1 MNDLLITLDTDIK
14 KCEEALR
21 LNNYLEIVI
30 VIEETIDKYKDK
42 IDGINIDSDR
52 IWNYS
57 KKDLENILNKLRI
70 EKEKIIKQYIET
82 NIKTINNI
90 DNVYYSIKNEI
101 EDNKDLSDNKKND
114 NLAILEDIYNVGKDN
129 KTKQEKWENLKSY
142 IIKVSDKE
150 VYIASKIILLIYT
163 ILDN

>member
-1 MNDLLITLDTDIK
+1 MNDLLLTLDTDIK
-14 KCEEALR
+14 KCEETLR

-42 IDGINIDSDR
+42 IEGMYIDSDR

-70 EKEKIIKQYIET
+70 EKEKIINEYIQT

-101 EDNKDLSDNKKND
+101 EENKDLSDNKKND
-114 NLAILEDIYNVGKDN
+114 NLAILEDIYNIGKDN

>member
-1 MNDLLITLDTDIK
+1 MNDLLLTLDTDIK

-114 NLAILEDIYNVGKDN
+114 NLAILEDIYNIGKDN

>member
-1 MNDLLITLDTDIK
+1 MNDLLLTLDTDIK

-114 NLAILEDIYNVGKDN
+114 NLAIFEDIYNIGKDN

>member
-1 MNDLLITLDTDIK
+1 MNDLLLTLDTDIK
-14 KCEEALR
+14 KCEETLR

-101 EDNKDLSDNKKND
+101 EENKDLSYNKKND

>member
-1 MNDLLITLDTDIK
+1 MNDLLLTLDTDIK
-14 KCEEALR
+14 KCEETLR

-70 EKEKIIKQYIET
+70 EKEKIINEYIQT

-101 EDNKDLSDNKKND
+101 EENKDLSYNKKND

>member
-70 EKEKIIKQYIET
+70 ERDKIINEYIQT

-90 DNVYYSIKNEI
+90 DNVYYSIKHEI
-101 EDNKDLSDNKKND
+101 DENKDLSDNKKND
-114 NLAILEDIYNVGKDN
+114 NLAILEDIYNIGKDN

-142 IIKVSDKE
+142 IIKVYDKE
-150 VYIASKIILLIYT
+150 VYIASKIILLINT

>member
-1 MNDLLITLDTDIK
+1 MNDLLLTLDTDIK

-42 IDGINIDSDR
+42 IEGMYIDSDR

-90 DNVYYSIKNEI
+90 DDVYYSIKNEI
-101 EDNKDLSDNKKND
+101 EENKDLSYNKKND
-114 NLAILEDIYNVGKDN
+114 NLAILEDIYNIGKDN

-163 ILDN
+163 ILDY

>member
-14 KCEEALR
+14 KCEETLR

-70 EKEKIIKQYIET
+70 EKEKIINEYIQT

-90 DNVYYSIKNEI
+90 DDVYYSIKNEI
-101 EDNKDLSDNKKND
+101 EENKDLSDNKKND
-114 NLAILEDIYNVGKDN
+114 NLAILEDIYNIGKDN

>member
-1 MNDLLITLDTDIK
+1 MNDLLLTLDTDIK
-14 KCEEALR
+14 KCEETLR

-90 DNVYYSIKNEI
+90 DDVYYSIKNEI
-101 EDNKDLSDNKKND
+101 EENKDLSYNKKND
-114 NLAILEDIYNVGKDN
+114 NLAILEDIYNIGKDN

>member
-42 IDGINIDSDR
+42 IEGMYIDSDR

-70 EKEKIIKQYIET
+70 EKEKIINEYIQT

-90 DNVYYSIKNEI
+90 DDVYYSIKNEI
-101 EDNKDLSDNKKND
+101 EENKDLSYNKKND
-114 NLAILEDIYNVGKDN
+114 NLAILEDIYNIGKDN

>member
-1 MNDLLITLDTDIK
+1 MNDLLLTLDTDIK
-14 KCEEALR
+14 KCEETLR

-42 IDGINIDSDR
+42 IEGMYIDSDR

-70 EKEKIIKQYIET
+70 EKEKIINEYIQT

-90 DNVYYSIKNEI
+90 DDVYYSIKNEI
-101 EDNKDLSDNKKND
+101 EENKDLSDNKKND
-114 NLAILEDIYNVGKDN
+114 NLAILEDIYNIGKDN

>member
-1 MNDLLITLDTDIK
+1 MNDLLLTLDTDIK

-70 EKEKIIKQYIET
+70 EKEKIINEYIQT

-114 NLAILEDIYNVGKDN
+114 NLAILEDIYNIGKDN

>member
-1 MNDLLITLDTDIK
+1 MNDLLLTLDTDIK
-14 KCEEALR
+14 KCEETLR

-70 EKEKIIKQYIET
+70 EKEKIINEYIQT

-90 DNVYYSIKNEI
+90 DDVYYSIKNEI
-101 EDNKDLSDNKKND
+101 EENKDLSYNKKND
-114 NLAILEDIYNVGKDN
+114 NLAILEDIYNIGKDN

>member
-1 MNDLLITLDTDIK
+1 MNDLLLTLDTDIK
-14 KCEEALR
+14 KCEETLR

-42 IDGINIDSDR
+42 IEGMYIDSDR

-70 EKEKIIKQYIET
+70 EKEKIINEYIQT

-90 DNVYYSIKNEI
+90 DDVYYSIKNEI
-101 EDNKDLSDNKKND
+101 EENKDLSYNKKND
-114 NLAILEDIYNVGKDN
+114 NLAILEDIYNIGKDN

>member
-1 MNDLLITLDTDIK
+1 MNDLLLTLDTDIK
-14 KCEEALR
+14 KCEETLR

-70 EKEKIIKQYIET
+70 EKEKIINEYIET

-101 EDNKDLSDNKKND
+101 EENKDLSDNKKND
-114 NLAILEDIYNVGKDN
+114 NLAILEDIYNIGKDN

>member
-1 MNDLLITLDTDIK
+1 MNDLLLTLDTDIK

-70 EKEKIIKQYIET
+70 EKEKIINEYIQT

-90 DNVYYSIKNEI
+90 DDVYYSIKNEI
-101 EDNKDLSDNKKND
+101 EENKDLSDNKKND

>member
-1 MNDLLITLDTDIK
+1 MNDLLLTLDTDIK
-14 KCEEALR
+14 KCEETLR

-101 EDNKDLSDNKKND
+101 EDNKDLSYNKKND
-114 NLAILEDIYNVGKDN
+114 NLAILEDIYNIGKDN

>member
-114 NLAILEDIYNVGKDN
+114 NLAILEDIYNIGKDN

>member
-1 MNDLLITLDTDIK
+1 MNDLLLTLDTDIK
-14 KCEEALR
+14 KCEETLR

-70 EKEKIIKQYIET
+70 EKEKIINEYIQT

-114 NLAILEDIYNVGKDN
+114 NSAILEDIYNIGKDN

>member
-1 MNDLLITLDTDIK
+1 MNDLLLTLDTDIK

-70 EKEKIIKQYIET
+70 EKEKIINEYIQT

-90 DNVYYSIKNEI
+90 DDVYYSIKNEI
-101 EDNKDLSDNKKND
+101 EENKDLSDNKKND
-114 NLAILEDIYNVGKDN
+114 NLAILEDIYNIGKDN

>member
-1 MNDLLITLDTDIK
+1 MNDLLLTLDTDIK

-114 NLAILEDIYNVGKDN
+114 NLAILEDIYNIGKDN
-129 KTKQEKWENLKSY
+129 
-142 IIKVSDKE
+142 
-150 VYIASKIILLIYT
+150 
-163 ILDN
+163 

>member
-70 EKEKIIKQYIET
+70 EKEKIINEYIQT

-90 DNVYYSIKNEI
+90 DDVYYSIKNEI
-101 EDNKDLSDNKKND
+101 EENKDLSDNKKND
-114 NLAILEDIYNVGKDN
+114 NLAILEDIYNIGKDN

>member
-1 MNDLLITLDTDIK
+1 MNDLLLTLDTDIK
-14 KCEEALR
+14 KCEETLR

-42 IDGINIDSDR
+42 IEGMYIDSDR

-70 EKEKIIKQYIET
+70 EKEKIINEYIQT

-90 DNVYYSIKNEI
+90 DDVYYSIKNEI

-114 NLAILEDIYNVGKDN
+114 NLAILEDIYNIGKDN

>member
-1 MNDLLITLDTDIK
+1 MNDLLLTLDTDIK

>member
-14 KCEEALR
+14 KCEETLR

-70 EKEKIIKQYIET
+70 EKEKIINEYIQT

-114 NLAILEDIYNVGKDN
+114 NLAILEDIYNIGKDN

>member
-1 MNDLLITLDTDIK
+1 MNDLLLTLDTDIK

-70 EKEKIIKQYIET
+70 EKEKIINEYIQT

-90 DNVYYSIKNEI
+90 DDVYYSIKNEI

-114 NLAILEDIYNVGKDN
+114 NLAILEDIYNIGKDN

>member
-14 KCEEALR
+14 KCEETLR

-114 NLAILEDIYNVGKDN
+114 NLAILEDIYNIGKDN

>member
-42 IDGINIDSDR
+42 IEGMYIDSDR

-70 EKEKIIKQYIET
+70 EKEKIINEYIQT

-90 DNVYYSIKNEI
+90 DDVYYSIKNEI
-101 EDNKDLSDNKKND
+101 EENKDLSDNKKND
-114 NLAILEDIYNVGKDN
+114 NLAILEDIYNIGKDN

>member
-1 MNDLLITLDTDIK
+1 MNDLLLTLDTDIK
-14 KCEEALR
+14 KCEETLR

-90 DNVYYSIKNEI
+90 DDVYYSIKNEI
-101 EDNKDLSDNKKND
+101 EENKDLSDNKKND

>member
-70 EKEKIIKQYIET
+70 EKEKIINEYIET

-90 DNVYYSIKNEI
+90 DNVYYSIKSEI
-101 EDNKDLSDNKKND
+101 EENKDLSDNKKND
-114 NLAILEDIYNVGKDN
+114 NLVILEDIYNIGKDN

>member
-70 EKEKIIKQYIET
+70 EKEKIINEYIET

-90 DNVYYSIKNEI
+90 DNVYYSIKSEI
-101 EDNKDLSDNKKND
+101 EENKDLSDNKKND
-114 NLAILEDIYNVGKDN
+114 NLVILEDIYNIGKDN

-150 VYIASKIILLIYT
+150 VYIASKIILLIHT

>member
-1 MNDLLITLDTDIK
+1 MNDLLLTLDTDIK
-14 KCEEALR
+14 KCEETLR

-57 KKDLENILNKLRI
+57 KKDLENILNKLSI
-70 EKEKIIKQYIET
+70 ERDKVINEYIQT

-114 NLAILEDIYNVGKDN
+114 NLAILEDIYNIGKDN

>member
-1 MNDLLITLDTDIK
+1 MNDLLLTLDTDIK

-42 IDGINIDSDR
+42 IEGMYIDSDR

-70 EKEKIIKQYIET
+70 EKEKIINEYIQT

>member
-1 MNDLLITLDTDIK
+1 MNDLLLTLDTDIK

-70 EKEKIIKQYIET
+70 EKEKIINEYIQT

-101 EDNKDLSDNKKND
+101 EENKDLSYNKKND
-114 NLAILEDIYNVGKDN
+114 NLAILEDIYNIGKDN

>member
-1 MNDLLITLDTDIK
+1 MNDLLLTLDTDIK

-90 DNVYYSIKNEI
+90 DNVYYSIKSEI
-101 EDNKDLSDNKKND
+101 EENKDLSDNKKND
-114 NLAILEDIYNVGKDN
+114 NLAILEDIYNIGKDN

>member
-70 EKEKIIKQYIET
+70 EKEKIINEYIET

-90 DNVYYSIKNEI
+90 DNVYYSIKREI
-101 EDNKDLSDNKKND
+101 EENKDLSDNKKND
-114 NLAILEDIYNVGKDN
+114 NLVILEDIYNIGKDN

-150 VYIASKIILLIYT
+150 VYIASKIILLIHT

>member
-1 MNDLLITLDTDIK
+1 MNDLLLTLDTDIK
-14 KCEEALR
+14 KCEETLR

-90 DNVYYSIKNEI
+90 DDVYYSIKNEI
-101 EDNKDLSDNKKND
+101 EENKDLSDNKKND
-114 NLAILEDIYNVGKDN
+114 NLAILEDIYNIGKDN

>member
-14 KCEEALR
+14 KCEETLR

-70 EKEKIIKQYIET
+70 EKEKIINEYIQT

-101 EDNKDLSDNKKND
+101 EENKDLSDNKKND
-114 NLAILEDIYNVGKDN
+114 NLAILEDIYNIGKDN

>member
-1 MNDLLITLDTDIK
+1 MNDLLLTLDTDIK
-14 KCEEALR
+14 KCEETLR

-70 EKEKIIKQYIET
+70 EKEKIINEYIQT